1 MTFNAWLRCQQAN
14 KNLESS
20 ERLRA
25 GGPYGV
31 RAYASSEASRDEG
44 CLGRL
49 QRRHGLTEHIA
60 AIVFHDF
67 GRVSIN
73 AKPYL
78 DGSNTQKR
86 SGTGF
91 GLQVG
96 YGSLD
101 WRLIFAWRGAELGS
115 AEADKRLRIWA
126 QAGWRF

>member
-1 MTFNAWLRCQQAN
+1 MTFSASLRGQQAS
-14 KNLESS
+14 KNLDSS
-20 ERLRA
+20 EKFSL

-31 RAYASSEASRDEG
+31 RAYACGEASGDEG
-44 CLGRL
+44 WLGSL
-49 QRRHGLTEHIA
+49 ELRHGITSSLA
-60 AIVFHDF
+60 ASVFPDF

-91 GLQVG
+91 GPQG
-96 YGSLD
+96 GIGSLD
-101 WRLIFAWRGAELGS
+101 WRLIFAWRGSELGT
-115 AEADKRLRIWA
+115 AEADKRLRVWA